1 MPDLPMGFAAPVF
14 MAIGAALLILI
25 LIKTIQRLIVIV
37 PPNMIAVITGRRRT
51 LPDGTEVGYRLI
63 RGGRTF
69 RLPII
74 EQVTQMSL
82 NTIPLS
88 VKVANAFAKGGIPI
102 TVEAVANVKIASAP
116 DEVFNNAVERL
127 LGREREI
134 PDLARE
140 TLAANLRGVL
150 ATLTPEEANEDRL
163 KFEQALV
170 AEASRDLRQL
180 GLQQDML
187 KIQNISDDMGYL
199 RAVGRIRASEV
210 LRDAEIA
217 EAKNKAETEQRQA
230 ESRRNAEVTQAQA
243 AVAVAEAKNQLR
255 VRQAQ
260 FMQEG
265 ETAERVARA
274 QADAAEAQAQ
284 QQVQDARI
292 ELARRQ
298 LQAEQVEPA
307 RAARDSAILQAEAD
321 AAPVRAQGEAQA
333 YALEKM
339 VKELQAAGT
348 QAPTYL
354 FLQQLPALLAT
365 AVSATRD
372 TKIDRLVVL
381 DGGANAGSGVAT
393 ANTQRLNAAFQMLE
407 TLCAQYGIDP
417 EQLLRG
423 IAQRVGDGKSDATP
437 LAGRHGAS

>member
-1 MPDLPMGFAAPVF
+1 MPELPLGFMTPVL
-14 MAIGAALLILI
+14 MAVGVAVLVLILVQ
-25 LIKTIQRLIVIV
+25 TIQRLIVIV

-69 RLPII
+69 RVPII

-82 NTIPLS
+82 NTIPLT

-102 TVEAVANVKIASAP
+102 TVEAVANVKIASQP

-217 EAKNKAETEQRQA
+217 EAKNKAETEQKQA

-243 AVAVAEAKNQLR
+243 QVAIAEAKNELR

-260 FMQEG
+260 LMQAG

-274 QADAAEAQAQ
+274 EAEAAEAAAQ
-284 QQVQDARI
+284 QSVQQARI
-292 ELARRQ
+292 ELVRRQ
-298 LQAEQVEPA
+298 LQADEVEPA
-307 RAARDSAILQAEAD
+307 RAQRDAATLQAEAA

-339 VKELQAAGT
+339 VKELRVAGDQAAT
-348 QAPTYL
+348 FL
-354 FLQQLPALLAT
+354 FMQQLPALLAT
-365 AVSATRD
+365 AVTATRD

-381 DGGANAGSGVAT
+381 DGGGAESGGGVAM
-393 ANTQRLNAAFQMLE
+393 ANTQRLTAAFRLIE
-407 TLCAQYGIDP
+407 ALCGQYGIDP
-417 EQLLRG
+417 EKLL
-423 IAQRVGDGKSDATP
+423 
-437 LAGRHGAS
+437 HGAAERLGKES

>member
-1 MPDLPMGFAAPVF
+1 MLPDLNFGFLTPVV
-14 MAIGAALLILI
+14 MAVGVAILILI

-37 PPNMIAVITGRRRT
+37 PPNMVAVITGRRRT
-51 LPDGTEVGYRLI
+51 LPDGTDVGYRLI

-69 RLPII
+69 RLPLI
-74 EQVTQMSL
+74 EQVTHMTL
-82 NTIPLS
+82 NTIPLT

-217 EAKNKAETEQRQA
+217 EAKNKAETEQKQA

-243 AVAVAEAKNQLR
+243 QVAIAEAQNALR

-260 FMQEG
+260 LMQAA

-274 QADAAEAQAQ
+274 EAEAAEAGAQ
-284 QQVQDARI
+284 QRVQEARI
-292 ELARRQ
+292 ELAKRQ
-298 LQAEQVEPA
+298 LQAEEVEPA

-348 QAPTYL
+348 QASTFL
-354 FLQQLPALLAT
+354 FLQQLPALLST
-365 AVSATRD
+365 AVTATKE

-381 DGGANAGSGVAT
+381 DGGGTEGGTGVAN
-393 ANTQRLNAAFQMLE
+393 ANTQRLNAAFRLIE
-407 TLCAQYGIDP
+407 ALCAQYGIDP

-423 IAQRVGDGKSDATP
+423 AAQRLTSGEAKAPATKS
-437 LAGRHGAS
+437 